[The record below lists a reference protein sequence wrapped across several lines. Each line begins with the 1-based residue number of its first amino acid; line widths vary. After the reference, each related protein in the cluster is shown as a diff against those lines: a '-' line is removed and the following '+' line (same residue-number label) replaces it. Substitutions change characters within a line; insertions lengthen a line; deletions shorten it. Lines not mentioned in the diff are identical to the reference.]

1 MQVRERSIR
10 QGPGIFFS
18 TIRQERRCQDTFMP
32 DFVWACA
39 TFSFRQRGRIWASH
53 STRQGQQETKDGTV
67 TIEVNHVLEPWR
79 GRLRTQ
85 LFPNALDDKISEFLD
100 DKGNRL
106 IEEVYQG
113 VSRYFSA
120 TYFDVHNTTTWIHQ
134 YTSGYKHWR
143 NHIDSSSGIIWTS
156 ALVEKLFVSTGD
168 ALAVDGGMTN

>member
-1 MQVRERSIR
+1 
-10 QGPGIFFS
+10 
-18 TIRQERRCQDTFMP
+18 
-32 DFVWACA
+32 
-39 TFSFRQRGRIWASH
+39 
-53 STRQGQQETKDGTV
+53 
-67 TIEVNHVLEPWR
+67 R

-134 YTSGYKHWR
+134 YTSGYKH
-143 NHIDSSSGIIWTS
+143 
-156 ALVEKLFVSTGD
+156 
-168 ALAVDGGMTN
+168 